1 MSGMGRYQDGTLT
14 TGHGRIWQR
23 QPEARGSFWSSVDT
37 FLSLLKEANV
47 MSIVAVD
54 INELWMKKI
63 ERFSTKIRQIVRGDD
78 DLYQEGVLGLREGLL
93 RNPYGTD
100 SYFITAI
107 KWAISHYRNRGVS
120 VDNGAKW
127 EYKKRLVDG
136 TVKRYRK
143 DMHAVYIDKLV
154 SEFELSFPD
163 YSYAPDILAL
173 DKICAEKF
181 YKLLNKSEAE
191 FVDACIETM
200 GRYFYNSE
208 ARRELGIGRVKYNR
222 LRRSIYEKFLRTF
235 GTDEDIEILD
245 EQLAGGDHYQ

>member
-1 MSGMGRYQDGTLT
+1 MGM
-14 TGHGRIWQR
+14 
-23 QPEARGSFWSSVDT
+23 
-37 FLSLLKEANV
+37 
-47 MSIVAVD
+47 VAAD
-54 INELWMKKI
+54 IDRLWAEKI
-63 ERFSTKIRQIVRGDD
+63 QRFSTKIRQIVRGDD
-78 DLYQEGVLGLREGLL
+78 DLYQEGILGLREGLL

-127 EYKKRLVDG
+127 EYRKRLVDG
-136 TVKRYRK
+136 TIKKYRK
-143 DMHAVYIDKLV
+143 DMLPVYIDKLV

-173 DKICAEKF
+173 DKICAQKF
-181 YKLLNKSEAE
+181 YELLNKNEAE

-208 ARRELGIGRVKYNR
+208 ARRELDMSRVQYSR
-222 LRRSIYEKFLRTF
+222 LKRSVYEKFLRTF
-235 GTDEDIEILD
+235 GTDEDIERLD
-245 EQLAGGDHYQ
+245 EQLAQEDYYEATHV

>member
-1 MSGMGRYQDGTLT
+1 MG
-14 TGHGRIWQR
+14 
-23 QPEARGSFWSSVDT
+23 
-37 FLSLLKEANV
+37 
-47 MSIVAVD
+47 IVAAD
-54 INELWMKKI
+54 IDRLWAEKI
-63 ERFSTKIRQIVRGDD
+63 QRFSTKIRQIVRGDD
-78 DLYQEGVLGLREGLL
+78 DLYQEGILGLREGLL

-120 VDNGAKW
+120 IDNGAKW

-136 TVKRYRK
+136 TIKKYRK
-143 DMHAVYIDKLV
+143 DMLPVYIDKLV

-173 DKICAEKF
+173 DKICAQKF
-181 YKLLNKSEAE
+181 YKLLNKNEAE

-208 ARRELGIGRVKYNR
+208 ARRELDISRVQYNR
-222 LRRSIYEKFLRTF
+222 LKRSVYEKFLRTF
-235 GTDEDIEILD
+235 GTDEDIERLD
-245 EQLAGGDHYQ
+245 EQLAQEGYYE